1 MKLHEKMCLAHKI
14 KLAKKIRI
22 PIIMRAHHNT
32 EMPQKTGPICK
43 SMYLKEIDLNKM
55 MRMPKDMMLLYKKKS
70 CSKDRELCQ
79 KIRLP
84 PKISLA
90 HKDASHDDA
99 VPKDASK
106 VEALLENEVPI
117 KLRSPHSLRLHYNI
131 FK

>member
-55 MRMPKDMMLLYKKKS
+55 MRMPKDMMLLHEKRAAQKTGSFVRKS
-70 CSKDRELCQ
+70 GCLQR
-79 KIRLP
+79 
-84 PKISLA
+84 
-90 HKDASHDDA
+90 
-99 VPKDASK
+99 
-106 VEALLENEVPI
+106 
-117 KLRSPHSLRLHYNI
+117 
-131 FK
+131 